1 MFRSLRLQNLQIL
14 TGEKVDMSKA
24 FFRFLRGELNGF
36 YVTNLYNICN
46 TVSNDMK
53 KFIIDFYKQQFEHG
67 EIEKE
72 NLYNLGKTAGIFIPR
87 IPLSEIRATIHFS
100 ETDEVNGHQYSERGL
115 YLPDDEDFKYEME
128 TQDEEGLPDINT
140 LATPSQRSSMVG
152 TEQPLG
158 YIPYDEEHPID
169 DEGYVKPDVV
179 LPNPPVN
186 KAYSEF
192 YGDEFLF
199 LSEAERTYLP
209 LSYAIYLEL
218 FKAIQWI
225 RYNGMSVAS
234 LARITELLCPQGL
247 VIINSITVSNE
258 NNRWL
263 MNYTVNM
270 DVDINLKTDRLNML
284 LYILRIKFPQVEAVE
299 NNE

>member
-1 MFRSLRLQNLQIL
+1 
-14 TGEKVDMSKA
+14 MSKA

-36 YVTNLYNICN
+36 YITNLHNVCN
-46 TVSNDMK
+46 TVTQDIK
-53 KFIIDFYKQQFEHG
+53 RFVIAFYKQRFAHG

-72 NLYNLGKTAGIFIPR
+72 VLYNLGKFAGIFIPR

-100 ETDEVNGHQYSERGL
+100 ESDVVDGQEYSERGL

-128 TQDEEGLPDINT
+128 TPDETGLPDINT
-140 LATPSQRSSMVG
+140 LATPDQRSSMVG
-152 TEQPLG
+152 TESPEG
-158 YIPYDEEHPID
+158 YIAYDVEHPVD
-169 DEGYVKPDVV
+169 DEGMVRPEAVT
-179 LPNPPVN
+179 PSPPAN

-209 LSYAIYLEL
+209 ISYAIYLEL
-218 FKAIQWI
+218 FKSIQWI
-225 RYNGMSVAS
+225 RYNGVSVAS

-258 NNRWL
+258 GNRWL
-263 MNYTVNM
+263 LDYTVDM

-284 LYILRIKFPQVEAVE
+284 LYIIRIKFPQIEAVE
-299 NNE
+299 NNA